1 MQPLDPGQRCELEYQ
16 LAQAGRSAHVSP
28 LRRVLLAT
36 FIAAVYAT
44 GLAFLIALAGGPW
57 VLLGLLAF
65 AVCDVLM
72 LVNLFAPRRVVEWSI
87 RMVYPKEESM
97 KRAEH
102 CRNLP
107 G

>member
-1 MQPLDPGQRCELEYQ
+1 MPAVGLQ
-16 LAQAGRSAHVSP
+16 VSP
-28 LRRVLLAT
+28 LRRVLVAT

-57 VLLGLLAF
+57 VLLGVLSF
-65 AVCDVLM
+65 AVCEVLM
-72 LVNLFAPRRVVEWSI
+72 LVNLFAPSRRVVEWGI
-87 RMVYPKEESM
+87 RMMYPTEESL